1 MPQKTFSS
9 QGSLTAGQIAPGN
22 VYEPLT
28 GWQYEYLPFAA
39 NIKVIA
45 RATPVDGSMLLSIF
59 SGAETIQEESPV
71 QGNMAAGDIP
81 SELNSAPVVW
91 QAPAGDR
98 LKLRFRNTNAAAKDV
113 AGIIYVYPIR

>member
-9 QGSLTAGQIAPGN
+9 QGAAAAGQIAAGGI
-22 VYEPLT
+22 YEPLT
-28 GWQYEYLPFAA
+28 GWQYEFCPFAA
-39 NIKVIA
+39 NIKVICA
-45 RATPVDGSMLLSIF
+45 ATPADGSMLLTIF

-71 QGNMAAGDIP
+71 PGGLTAGVIP
-81 SELNSAPVVW
+81 AELNYPPIVW

-113 AGIIYVYPIR
+113 AGVIYIYPLR